1 MNNIKITAK
10 KELRSIFRDKK
21 TLILLFTL
29 PIMIP
34 ILIFF
39 YGYMFDNM
47 EDDMSGD
54 ITMGVT
60 YEVSQKEEEIIK
72 EINLKYKTYESYEKV
87 KEAYENKEIDVYIT
101 KKDNFYRIYANEGNQ
116 NGQIAIAMTSAYIEE
131 YSRKLGEEYII
142 ENGLDPQIAFNS
154 LSYEVKNTTDT
165 DYILS
170 LIYDIAFTYT
180 IMAIVLAAGN
190 MAMSATATEKE
201 NGTLETIL
209 TLPITTKEL
218 IIGKHVGATIMSI
231 LVSSFSLLVTI
242 LSLLIGNKMF
252 ESFKTFNINISFT
265 TIALAFLVVLS
276 ASILISG
283 IALALT
289 AMCKTTKEA
298 QSKTQVLNFICLAPM
313 FISLSGME
321 AGKYFYM
328 IPICNYIQT
337 LLDLFNN
344 NVNLLN
350 VFIVFA
356 SSIIYIVIIIHIII
370 KLYKSEK
377 VLFAN

>member
-34 ILIFF
+34 VFIFF

-47 EDDMSGD
+47 EEDAGEN
-54 ITMGVT
+54 IRVGVT
-60 YEVSQKEEEIIK
+60 YELSSQEEEILTTYK
-72 EINLKYKTYESYEKV
+72 VKYNKYESYEKV
-87 KEAYENKEIDVYIT
+87 KEAYEDKEIDVYIT
-101 KKDNFYRIYANEGNQ
+101 KKDNLYRIYANEGSQ
-116 NGQIAIAMTSAYIEE
+116 NGQIAIAMATSYVEE
-131 YSRKLGEEYII
+131 YSRKLGEEYIV
-142 ENGLDPQIAFNS
+142 ENGLDPERAFNS
-154 LSYEVKNTTDT
+154 LVYEVKNTTKT
-165 DYILS
+165 DYILN

-218 IIGKHVGATIMSI
+218 IIGKHVGAAIMSI
-231 LVSSFSLLVTI
+231 LVSGFSLFITI
-242 LSLLIGNKMF
+242 ISLLIGNKMF
-252 ESFKTFNINISFT
+252 SSFKTFNFNINVV
-265 TIALAFLVVLS
+265 TILLSLLVIIS

-298 QSKTQVLNFICLAPM
+298 QSKTQVLNFLCLAPM
-313 FISLSGME
+313 FISLMGIETS
-321 AGKYFYM
+321 KYFYL

-350 VFIVFA
+350 VFTVFV
-356 SSIIYIVIIIHIII
+356 SSILYIVIIINIII
-370 KLYKSEK
+370 RLYKSEK

>member
-34 ILIFF
+34 VFIFF

-47 EDDMSGD
+47 EEEAGGNVT
-54 ITMGVT
+54 IGVT
-60 YEVSQKEEEIIK
+60 YELSAQEK
-72 EINLKYKTYESYEKV
+72 EILDNYKIKYNTYDSYEKA
-87 KEAYENKEIDVYIT
+87 KQAYEDKEVDVYIT
-101 KKDNFYRIYANEGNQ
+101 KKENFYRIYANEGNQ
-116 NGQIAIAMTSAYIEE
+116 NGQIAIAMVSSYIEE
-131 YSRKLGEEYII
+131 YSRKLGEEYIV
-142 ENGLDPQIAFNS
+142 ENGLDPERAFNS
-154 LSYEVKNTTDT
+154 LVYEVKNTTDT
-165 DYILS
+165 NYILN

-218 IIGKHVGATIMSI
+218 IIGKHVGAAIMSI
-231 LVSSFSLLVTI
+231 LVSGFSLLVTI
-242 LSLLIGNKMF
+242 ISLLIGNQLF
-252 ESFKTFNINISFT
+252 ESFKQFNINISFT
-265 TIALAFLVVLS
+265 TILLAILVVIS

-283 IALALT
+283 IALSLT

-298 QSKTQVLNFICLAPM
+298 QSKTQVLNFLCLAPM
-313 FISLSGME
+313 FISLLGLETS
-321 AGKYFYM
+321 KYFYF

-344 NVNLLN
+344 NINLMN

-356 SSIIYIVIIIHIII
+356 SSILYIVIIINIII
-370 KLYKSEK
+370 KLYKSER

>member
-34 ILIFF
+34 VLIFF
-39 YGYMFDNM
+39 YGYTFDNM
-47 EDDMSGD
+47 EEDLGGN
-54 ITMGVT
+54 IRIGIT
-60 YEVSQKEEEIIK
+60 YELSSEEEEILNSLGIIHTK
-72 EINLKYKTYESYEKV
+72 YESLQKA
-87 KEAYENKEIDVYIT
+87 KEAYQGKEIDVYVT

-116 NGQIAIAMTSAYIEE
+116 SGQIAISMVSAYIEE
-131 YSRKLGEEYII
+131 YNHYLGEEYVTD
-142 ENGLDPQIAFNS
+142 NGLDPEKVFNI
-154 LSYEVKNTTDT
+154 LSYDVKNTTNI
-165 DYILS
+165 DYFLN
-170 LIYDIAFTYT
+170 LIYNIAFTYT
-180 IMAIVLAAGN
+180 IMGIVIAAGN

-218 IIGKHVGATIMSI
+218 IIGKHVGAAIMSF
-231 LVSSFSLLVTI
+231 LVSLFSLIITIISLLV
-242 LSLLIGNKMF
+242 GYKMF
-252 ESFKTFNINISFT
+252 ESFKTFDINISFI
-265 TIALAFLVVLS
+265 TIFLALIVIIS

-298 QSKTQVLNFICLAPM
+298 QSKTQLLNFLCLAPL
-313 FISLSGME
+313 FISLMGVETS
-321 AGKYFYM
+321 KYFYL

-337 LLDLFNN
+337 LLDIFNN
-344 NVNLLN
+344 NINLIN
-350 VFIVFA
+350 IFIVFA
-356 SSIIYIVIIIHIII
+356 SSIIYIAIIINVIIR
-370 KLYKSEK
+370 LYKSEK
-377 VLFAN
+377 VLFTN